1 MIQATNTIK
10 DYHSCRT
17 HVSRGMLA
25 DLAKRPRLFEG
36 RYITGEIPST
46 EPTAAMQIGTAIHAL
61 ALEGRDTLVSCP
73 AEYLASNGA
82 MSTKAAKDWKAQVE
96 ADGYTVANAE
106 TTERIKRASAAV
118 LAYLAS
124 QQIDPEKGIVE
135 RPIYWERSDGIA
147 CRALPDLLVSSRLC
161 IDLKTTSDLSDRAI
175 SSACFGDFSYWLQV
189 VHYLEGI
196 KETYGYDA
204 NFVFVFVETERPY
217 GVRAYSLSAD
227 DHAWAFNKRE
237 RLIEDLKRRTE
248 LGDWSD
254 PEEGGICEFKR
265 PGWCK

>member
-1 MIQATNTIK
+1 M
-10 DYHSCRT
+10 
-17 HVSRGMLA
+17 
-25 DLAKRPRLFEG
+25 
-36 RYITGEIPST
+36 
-46 EPTAAMQIGTAIHAL
+46 IHAL

-96 ADGYTVANAE
+96 SEGYTVANAE

-124 QQIDPEKGIVE
+124 QQIDPENGIVE
-135 RPIYWERSDGIA
+135 RPIYWERADGIA
-147 CRALPDLLVSSRLC
+147 CRALPDLLFGKRLC
-161 IDLKTTSDLSDRAI
+161 IDLKTTSDLSDKAI
-175 SSACFGDFSYWLQV
+175 SSACFGDFAYWLQV

-196 KETYGYDA
+196 KETYGWDA
-204 NFVFVFVETERPY
+204 SFVFVFVETERPY

-227 DHAWAFNKRE
+227 DHAWAFEKRE

-248 LGDWSD
+248 TGDWSTR
-254 PEEGGICEFKR
+254 KR
-265 PGWCK
+265 AAFVSLSVLFGVSESRNSRGVNHGDGYRIEYSKRSDRANQALRTDAA